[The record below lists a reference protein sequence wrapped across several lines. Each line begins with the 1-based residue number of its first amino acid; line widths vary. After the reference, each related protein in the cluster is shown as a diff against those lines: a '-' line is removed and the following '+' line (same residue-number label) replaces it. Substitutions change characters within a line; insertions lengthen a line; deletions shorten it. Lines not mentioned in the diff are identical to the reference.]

1 MTNSELPE
9 GLYDDLVKEFG
20 AVKSVT
26 RQVLALLL
34 DCGSQKLQ
42 VQDAAILV
50 PRSNDSLGFLQ
61 STNPK
66 LTQLDLPPIPITAS
80 IAGFVFVS
88 AQTMSFDQAADA
100 AEFFDAID
108 KAAGYSTKEYLAAP
122 IVCGDATVG
131 VLTFVN
137 RTEGAGPFTKSDID
151 LASRLAAVCGI
162 LMEHIARSRQLVDT
176 TLDQLKEMFENART
190 AAGSA
195 SRLPAGQHRGIKAEI
210 VEALEPLEA
219 RELELIRNLI
229 NSINGS
235 DSELVL

>member
-1 MTNSELPE
+1 MTSPELPD

-26 RQVLALLL
+26 RQVLSLLL
-34 DCGSQKLQ
+34 DTGAKCLR
-42 VQDAAILV
+42 VEDAAILV

-66 LTQLDLPPIPITAS
+66 LTQLDLPPIPIGAS

-88 AQTMSFDQAADA
+88 AQTMSFDQAASA
-100 AEFFDAID
+100 AEFFDEID
-108 KAAGYSTKEYLAAP
+108 KKAGYSTKEYLAAP
-122 IVCGDATVG
+122 IVSGDATVG

-137 RTEGAGPFTKSDID
+137 RVEGAGHFTKSDID
-151 LASRLAAVCGI
+151 LASRLAAVCGT
-162 LMEHIARSRQLVDT
+162 LMDHIARSRQLVDV
-176 TLDQLKEMFENART
+176 TLDHLKATFESARV
-190 AAGSA
+190 AAGLAAA
-195 SRLPAGQHRGIKAEI
+195 SPSGQHRNIKSDI

-229 NSINGS
+229 HSLNGNDS
-235 DSELVL
+235 DLVL

>member
-1 MTNSELPE
+1 MTSPELPE

-34 DCGSQKLQ
+34 ECGLAQLR

-88 AQTMSFDQAADA
+88 AQTMSFDRAAEA

-122 IVCGDATVG
+122 VVSGDATVG
-131 VLTFVN
+131 VMTFVN
-137 RTEGAGPFTKSDID
+137 RTGGAGPFTKTDID
-151 LASRLAAVCGI
+151 MASRLAAVCGI
-162 LMEHIARSRQLVDT
+162 LMEHIGRSRQLVDA
-176 TLDQLKEMFENART
+176 TLDQLKATFESSRA
-190 AAGSA
+190 AAGA
-195 SRLPAGQHRGIKAEI
+195 AARFPAGQHRNIKAEI

-219 RELELIRNLI
+219 RELELIKNLI
-229 NSINGS
+229 NSLGGS

>member
-1 MTNSELPE
+1 MTSPELPE

-20 AVKSVT
+20 AVKSMT

-34 DCGSQKLQ
+34 ECGLAQLK

-50 PRSNDSLGFLQ
+50 PRSNDTLGFLQ

-66 LTQLDLPPIPITAS
+66 LTQMDLPPIPITAS

-88 AQTMSFDQAADA
+88 AQTMSFDRAAEA

-122 IVCGDATVG
+122 VVCGDATVG
-131 VLTFVN
+131 VMTFVN
-137 RTEGAGPFTKSDID
+137 RNEGAGPFTKMDID
-151 LASRLAAVCGI
+151 MASRLAAVCGI
-162 LMEHIARSRQLVDT
+162 LMEHIGRSRQLVDA
-176 TLDQLKEMFENART
+176 TLDQLKATFESSRA
-190 AAGSA
+190 AAGA
-195 SRLPAGQHRGIKAEI
+195 AARFPAGQHRNIKAEI

-219 RELELIRNLI
+219 RELELIKNLI
-229 NSINGS
+229 NSLGGS